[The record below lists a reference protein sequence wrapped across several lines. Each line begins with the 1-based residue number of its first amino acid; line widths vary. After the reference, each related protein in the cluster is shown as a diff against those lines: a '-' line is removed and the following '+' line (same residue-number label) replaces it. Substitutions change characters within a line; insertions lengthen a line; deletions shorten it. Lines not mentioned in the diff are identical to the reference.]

1 MNYYNNS
8 QKQFDYLDILNIM
21 SFVVGLKNLEEN
33 MGQSDKQELI
43 HDLGDK
49 ADLLLREIHGHL
61 QEQDEKINLILE
73 KIEKLEKGV

>member
-21 SFVVGLKNLEEN
+21 SFVIGLKNLEEN

-43 HDLGDK
+43 QDLGDK

-61 QEQDEKINLILE
+61 QEQDKKIDLILD
-73 KIEKLEKGV
+73 KIEKLERGV